1 MYVCLSA
8 DCVNPF
14 QFFTHSKDWKEHMM
28 NEHGVRWFQTVH
40 LTVWYCDIKHDPR
53 EDFVNILDYRSHLR
67 DSHGLEDRRIDT
79 YARRK
84 RTHGTREPG
93 VCPLCE
99 HHVQQNSQD
108 QSQGHGDLLEHI
120 AAHLRSLSMYSL
132 PKTARQLDTLE
143 KLDGRTPES
152 LSLDDKCETDPEDN
166 AQSLSDDSTRLL
178 QIDDVPEDSGN
189 REDVSRR
196 EEIPAANNMMQ
207 LMMREILDKKIDRQ
221 SSILPDALKALESD
235 HREIIRVL
243 LQPTNAVSADY
254 AFDEVHAHARELQR
268 RSKIKRWSWNYKGR
282 QMYLF
287 EQADK
292 VVRLLDR
299 FKTVGDIVANVDP
312 VHVDLP
318 WAGVRVILEVRIG
331 QRNSMW
337 HIG

>member
-1 MYVCLSA
+1 
-8 DCVNPF
+8 
-14 QFFTHSKDWKEHMM
+14 M

-93 VCPLCE
+93 VCLLCE
-99 HHVQQNSQD
+99 HPVQQNSQD

-143 KLDGRTPES
+143 KLDGRAPES
-152 LSLDDKCETDPEDN
+152 LSLDDKCEIDPEDN
-166 AQSLSDDSTRLL
+166 AQSLPDDSTRLL
-178 QIDDVPEDSGN
+178 QSDDVPEDFENTENVSTQEEILEDSEN
-189 REDVSRR
+189 TEDVSRQ

-235 HREIIRVL
+235 HRKIIRIS
-243 LQPTNAVSADY
+243 LQHTNALNTDDG
-254 AFDEVHAHARELQR
+254 FEGVHAHATELQQ
-268 RSKIKRWSWNYKGR
+268 RSRTKRWSWNLR
-282 QMYLF
+282 SRHISLF
-287 EQADK
+287 DQADK
-292 VVRLLDR
+292 VVRLLDK
-299 FKTVGDIVANVDP
+299 FKAVNDDVANVDP

-318 WAGVRVILEVRIG
+318 WTGVRAILEVRKS
-331 QRNSMW
+331 QLNTM
-337 HIG
+337 